1 MPAVQYAVVAYLR
14 NELGH
19 FVEELRAELNPEHAH
34 LPAHVTVLPPRLLRG
49 SEAQGVE
56 TLETLCRDQFP
67 FELNLGAIETFCPTT
82 PTVFIQVERAG
93 YRLREL
99 HDRLNTGVFE
109 FEEPWP
115 YMPHLTI
122 VKLSDPERA
131 LAAAE
136 IARERW
142 SRYRGPRRTTVDQL
156 TFVRE
161 LPGYRWQDLAP
172 VQLGAA
178 LAEP

>member
-1 MPAVQYAVVAYLR
+1 MTAVQYAVVAYLR

-34 LPAHVTVLPPRLLRG
+34 LPAHVTVLPPRPLQG
-49 SEAQGVE
+49 SETQGVE
-56 TLETLCRDQFP
+56 TLEVLCHDQPP
-67 FELNLGAIETFCPTT
+67 FQLSLGEVETFCPTT
-82 PTVFIQVERAG
+82 PTVFIHIKGAG

-99 HDRLNTGVFE
+99 HDRLNTGVFQ
-109 FEEPWP
+109 FEELWP

-122 VKLSDPERA
+122 VKVSDMHRA
-131 LAAAE
+131 LVAYE

-142 SRYRGPRRTTVDQL
+142 SLYRGPRQTTVDQL

-161 LPGYRWQDLAP
+161 LSGYRWQDLAP
-172 VQLGAA
+172 VQLGTT
-178 LAEP
+178 LAKR